1 MNKILAFITFSLVLG
16 LSQVV
21 AQDAVQVPDL
31 TGMNVPQAAA
41 ALNRIGL
48 ALGNETGEA
57 WTAESGFEQNRIKSQ
72 SVAAGQ
78 TAAAGSA
85 VDVTVL
91 RSPNVALAYDDNDLT
106 LINKTGGDLDLS
118 GIIFNA
124 LDGTPAQFAASRW
137 AGAVHNGQCMQLW
150 SIGRNGPKGLDEC
163 STIQNWL
170 ITTSAAEH
178 FWTGEGGTTQFAVTQ
193 NGIQHGQCVVA
204 NPGRCEFYLPGGA
217 SDDTTDYVY
226 FAYGTHNIALINQS
240 SDRWMTLSGFT
251 VYNNFTPQKGLT
263 VPLGD
268 TALYSSK
275 NPLARQ
281 EQLAPGQCIMFTDSS
296 PEGNTPPQPCDVV
309 ARLDLSPT
317 VIFWG
322 AAFDMQGSNNQLH
335 TCPAATAGSLTVCVM
350 PR

>member
-1 MNKILAFITFSLVLG
+1 MKKLLAFLIFWSMLG
-16 LSQVV
+16 SQIR
-21 AQDAVQVPDL
+21 AQDAIQVPDL

-57 WTAESGFEQNRIKSQ
+57 WLAESGLEQNRIKSQ

-78 TAAAGSA
+78 TAASGSA

-91 RSPNVALAYDDNDLT
+91 RSPNVALVYDDNDLT
-106 LINKTGGDLDLS
+106 LINKTGGDLDLN
-118 GIIFNA
+118 GIIFNT
-124 LDGTPAQFAASRW
+124 LDGNPAQFAASRW
-137 AGAVHNGQCMQLW
+137 SGSVRVGQCVQMW

-170 ITTSAAEH
+170 VTKTAAEH

-193 NGIQHGQCVVA
+193 NGIQRGQCAVA
-204 NPGRCEFYLPGGA
+204 NPGRCEFYVPGGT
-217 SDDTTDYVY
+217 SGDTTDYVY
-226 FAYGTHNIALINQS
+226 FAYDTHNVAIINQS
-240 SDRWMTLSGFT
+240 PDRWMTLSGFT
-251 VYNNFTPQKGLT
+251 VYNNFTPQKGL
-263 VPLGD
+263 PISLGD
-268 TALYSSK
+268 TSLYGFK
-275 NPLARQ
+275 NPVARPG
-281 EQLAPGQCIMFTDSS
+281 QLAPGQCILFTDSS

-309 ARLDLSPT
+309 ARLDLGPT

-322 AAFDMQGSNNQLH
+322 AAFDMQGNDGQRHS
-335 TCPAATAGSLTVCVM
+335 CPAATAGSLTVCVM